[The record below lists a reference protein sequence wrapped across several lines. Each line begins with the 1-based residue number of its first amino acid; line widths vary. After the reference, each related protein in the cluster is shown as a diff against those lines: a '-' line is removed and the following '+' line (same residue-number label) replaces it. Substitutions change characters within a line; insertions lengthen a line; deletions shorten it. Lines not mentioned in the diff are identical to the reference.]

1 MKSIQNFIT
10 ESSTTDNLSN
20 KLYDKFKQ
28 YGEFENIKNDG
39 EFHIVIA
46 DKSDEKEFKNR
57 FPQELISKAR
67 HEKANQ
73 GVGEEFY
80 YFKVSD
86 VLDYFKNN
94 IEDIAFNNICQ
105 WFDFLK

>member
-1 MKSIQNFIT
+1 MERERYFNA
-10 ESSTTDNLSN
+10 N
-20 KLYDKFKQ
+20 
-28 YGEFENIKNDG
+28 EFENIKDDG

-46 DKSDEKEFKNR
+46 NKSDEKEFKSR
-57 FPQELISKAR
+57 FPQELINKAR
-67 HEKANQ
+67 HEN
-73 GVGEEFY
+73 GVQEEFY

-105 WFDFLK
+105 WVDFLK

>member
-1 MKSIQNFIT
+1 MKLIQNFIT
-10 ESSTTDNLSN
+10 ESSAIDNLSN
-20 KLYDKFKQ
+20 KLYNKFKQ
-28 YGEFENIKNDG
+28 YGEFENIKDDG
-39 EFHIVIA
+39 EFHVVISG
-46 DKSDEKEFKNR
+46 KSEENEFKKR
-57 FPQELISKAR
+57 FPQELINKAR

-73 GVGEEFY
+73 GMGEEFY

-94 IEDIAFNNICQ
+94 IENIAFNNICQ